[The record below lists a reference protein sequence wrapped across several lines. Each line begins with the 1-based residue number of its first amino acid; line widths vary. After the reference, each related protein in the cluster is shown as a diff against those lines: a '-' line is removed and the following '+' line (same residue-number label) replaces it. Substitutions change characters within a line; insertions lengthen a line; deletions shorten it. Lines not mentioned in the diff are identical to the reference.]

1 MNALAAGLKTLRAG
15 DEFIRR
21 NPLVHARALA
31 LFERLDAGDFESRK
45 RWTEERLTRLL
56 SRAARTPYGRRVGGD
71 RTLASWPVLE
81 KDPVRERPGD
91 FLTGSTWLSS
101 PGATSGTTGTPLRL
115 WRSLPSVAVEQA
127 AIDLLLRRAGADPAR
142 DRFVVLRGDD
152 LKDPADRE
160 PPFWRLDA
168 GGRRLVFSSNHLNA
182 ATLPHFARAF
192 EQHQPGVLHAY
203 PSVLES
209 FCRLLRDA
217 GIALRV
223 PVTLCSSE
231 VLSETAWPLVRST
244 LGTRLVDHYGL
255 AERAALAYAFE
266 PGHYRFLPGYAHV
279 ELHPL
284 GEDGDAAVHELVC
297 TGLHNELMPLPRLRT
312 GDLAR
317 LPRGA
322 DPERVALGLELFL
335 GITGRRGDYLVAPD
349 GSVLMGIDHIP
360 RGVDHVLRMQVIQE
374 GPTHVRLLI
383 VPAPGFGDA
392 DREAMLRRAAQKL
405 PPPMSAKV
413 ELVTELRR
421 NRAGKVPFVIREPA
435 ATAR

>member
-1 MNALAAGLKTLRAG
+1 
-15 DEFIRR
+15 
-21 NPLVHARALA
+21 
-31 LFERLDAGDFESRK
+31 
-45 RWTEERLTRLL
+45 
-56 SRAARTPYGRRVGGD
+56 
-71 RTLASWPVLE
+71 
-81 KDPVRERPGD
+81 
-91 FLTGSTWLSS
+91 
-101 PGATSGTTGTPLRL
+101 
-115 WRSLPSVAVEQA
+115 
-127 AIDLLLRRAGADPAR
+127 
-142 DRFVVLRGDD
+142 
-152 LKDPADRE
+152 
-160 PPFWRLDA
+160 
-168 GGRRLVFSSNHLNA
+168 VFSSNHLNA

-192 EQHQPGVLHAY
+192 VQHQPRVLHAY

-231 VLSETAWPLVRST
+231 VLAETAWPLVMDT

-279 ELHPL
+279 ELHPM
-284 GEDGDAAVHELVC
+284 GEDGDAVVHELVC

-322 DPERVALGLELFL
+322 DPERVALGIEPFL
-335 GITGRRGDYLVAPD
+335 GIAGRRGDYLVAPD

-374 GPTHVRLLI
+374 GPTRVRLLI

-405 PPPMSAKV
+405 PPPMSAEV

-421 NRAGKVPFVIREPA
+421 NRAGKAPFVIREPA